1 MSEDMFTIFGRVM
14 SAMGDAQFASMKA
27 ASRSMELALQTQAR
41 IWGIVEKPESLR
53 DRRFRDDSWQENPAA
68 DALKQGYLVY
78 SQWLLDMADG
88 LESVDPTL
96 HHRAKFWTQQW
107 IDAISPSNYAMTN
120 PEVIQETARTGGMNL
135 VRGMQN
141 VISDVQQGRI
151 SQVPE
156 NSFTVGVDLAVTL
169 GKVIYQN
176 PVIELIQYEP
186 TTAKV
191 SEIPIVIIP
200 PWINRYYVMDMQ
212 PQNSLYKYIVDS
224 GFTLFTISWKNP
236 DGPTLD
242 MGWDDYVDY
251 GPLSAIDVVKSVT
264 GAKQVNTV
272 GYCLGGIIEQTTVA
286 YLAAIRDESVN
297 SATLFATHQ
306 DFSDAGD
313 ISVFISGPEVLF
325 LEWLMAASG
334 GYLDGKNMAAPFN
347 MLRSND
353 LLWNYYIHNYL
364 LGKKPPAFDLLYW
377 NSDGTRVPGQVH
389 SFLMREFF
397 LENKLMEPNGIK
409 VKGVAI
415 DLGKIK
421 TPTYAVATKNDHIVP
436 WRGAFSIRELQGGPV
451 RFILSGGGHIAG
463 IINPPAD
470 KKRAYWI
477 NEGVEVDPDEWFEGA
492 EKFDGSWWEDWIAWL
507 DERSGDEV
515 DPPSMGNTDYK
526 PIMDAP
532 GSYVLEK

>member
-14 SAMGDAQFASMKA
+14 SAMGNAQFASMKA
-27 ASRSMELALQTQAR
+27 ASQSMELAMKTQAR
-41 IWGIVEKPESLR
+41 MWGIAEEPQASR

-78 SQWLLDMADG
+78 SQWLMDMADG

-141 VISDVQQGRI
+141 VFSDVQQGRI

-156 NSFTVGVDLAVTL
+156 NSFTVGVDLAVTP

-186 TTAKV
+186 TTEKV
-191 SEIPIVIIP
+191 REIPILIVP

-212 PQNSLYKYIVDS
+212 PRNSLYKYIVDS

-251 GPLSAIDVVKSVT
+251 GPLAAIDVVKSVT

-272 GYCLGGIIEQTTVA
+272 GYCLGGIIEQVTVA
-286 YLAAIRDESVN
+286 YLAAIGDESVN
-297 SATLFATHQ
+297 SATLFAAHQ
-306 DFSDAGD
+306 DFRDAGD

-334 GYLDGKNMAAPFN
+334 GYLDGKNMAATFN

-364 LGKKPPAFDLLYW
+364 LGKEPPAFDLLYW

-409 VKGVAI
+409 VKDVAI

-436 WRGAFSIRELQGGPV
+436 WRGAFNIRELQCGPV

-477 NEGVEVDPDEWFEGA
+477 NEGDDVDPDEWFEGA
-492 EKFDGSWWEDWIAWL
+492 EKFDGSWWGDWTAWL
-507 DERSGDEV
+507 DEQSGDEV
-515 DPPSMGNTDYK
+515 DPPFMGNDEYT

-532 GSYVLEK
+532 GSYVLEN